1 MTSWLIPPFC
11 QSKETARS
19 KVVRDGAL
27 DEDDED
33 ERMEVARLVAG
44 VVETDAKEGADE
56 RARAVG
62 DASSDA
68 IESTDGL
75 RGRLPLP
82 LLVCGTTAWL

>member
-1 MTSWLIPPFC
+1 
-11 QSKETARS
+11 
-19 KVVRDGAL
+19 VRGGAF

-56 RARAVG
+56 RAQAVG
-62 DASSDA
+62 DESSDP
-68 IESTDGL
+68 IESTEEL